1 MRIVRFV
8 YRGKTSYGCVENDS
22 VYVLSG
28 SPFEGQQRG
37 DEVARLDEVR
47 LLAPCEPSKIVAVGL
62 NYRRHAEETDHEL
75 PAEPLLFLKPPT
87 AVVGPLADVVYPAMS
102 RRVDYEAE
110 LAVVIGR
117 RAKALT
123 REEVPAHILGYT
135 CGNDV
140 TARDL
145 QRKDGQWTRS
155 KGFDTFCPLGPW
167 IVTDL
172 AHPGQVDLS
181 CRVNGVT
188 KQASNTN
195 DLVFDIPT
203 LVSYI
208 SQVMTLEPG
217 DVVMTGTPS
226 GIAPVQRGD
235 VMEIEIEGI
244 GVLKNTVA

>member
-1 MRIVRFV
+1 MRIVRFA

-22 VYVLSG
+22 VYMLSG
-28 SPFEGQQRG
+28 SPFEGLRRG

-47 LLAPCEPSKIVAVGL
+47 LMAPCEPSKIVAVGL
-62 NYRRHAEETDHEL
+62 NYRRHAEETGHEL
-75 PAEPLLFLKPPT
+75 PAEPVLFLKPPT

-102 RRVDYEAE
+102 QRVDYEAE

-123 REEVPAHILGYT
+123 REEVPSHILGYT

-235 VMEIEIEGI
+235 VMEIDIEGI
-244 GVLKNTVA
+244 GALKNTVV